1 MRTRLRI
8 CKAKLRFADEAAART
23 AAAGAGWL
31 LRPYRCDRCGRFHLS
46 SRRKGKRRPRP
57 EGHEII

>member
-8 CKAKLRFADEAAART
+8 CKAKLRYADEAAARI
-23 AAAGAGWL
+23 AAEAAGWL
-31 LRPYRCDRCGRFHLS
+31 LRPYRCDRCGLFHLS

-57 EGHEII
+57 EAHGNI

>member
-8 CKAKLRFADEAAART
+8 CKAKLRYADEAT
-23 AAAGAGWL
+23 ASSAAGAADWVQ
-31 LRPYRCDRCGRFHLS
+31 RPYRCDRCGLFHLS

-57 EGHEII
+57 EAHGNI